1 MSATGEQVALGR
13 TSHFQ
18 WPAIFA
24 GGVAAAGVS
33 FTLHAFAAGIG
44 ISLLSTA
51 PTWRDSTALNW
62 FLSDLYL
69 VFVALSAF
77 VAGGYISGRMR
88 SPLKI
93 DAAVEFRDSMHG
105 LVTWG

>member
-1 MSATGEQVALGR
+1 
-13 TSHFQ
+13 
-18 WPAIFA
+18 
-24 GGVAAAGVS
+24 VAAAGVS